1 MSSYKENGCRLC
13 PRQCGADRAGGK
25 RGVCGCTDEIRVAR
39 AALHM
44 WEEPCIS
51 GEAGSGAVFFS
62 GCPLHCIFCQN
73 RAISGGNAGKAVS
86 IARLTEIFL
95 ELQDKGAANVN
106 LVTAGHYA
114 LSVAEAVREAKRQ
127 GLTVPVVWNSGGYER
142 VETLSE
148 IADVIDIWLPDL
160 KYLRTET
167 AEAFSHAS
175 DYPEV
180 AKRAIDFMVK
190 TAGNPVFVGTESEN
204 AIVDGA
210 ESGRPVSDGAGYMK
224 RGVIVR
230 HLVLPGHSEESKE
243 IVSYLHGTYGNRIW
257 LSLLNQYTPPAK
269 KLPYPELNRRLT
281 TYEYDKVVDFA
292 LSLGVEN
299 AYIQERSAA
308 GERYIPVFDGEG
320 V

>member
-1 MSSYKENGCRLC
+1 MSFDKENGCRLC
-13 PRQCGADRAGGK
+13 PRKCGADRAGGN
-25 RGVCGCTDEIRVAR
+25 RGVCGCTDETRVAR

-51 GEAGSGAVFFS
+51 GEAGSGAVFFA
-62 GCPLHCIFCQN
+62 GCALHCIFCQN
-73 RAISGGNAGKAVS
+73 RAISGGDAGRA
-86 IARLTEIFL
+86 ITIPRLTEIFL
-95 ELQDKGAANVN
+95 ELQRKGAANVN

-114 LSVAEAVREAKRQ
+114 LSVAEAVREAKKQ
-127 GLTVPVVWNSGGYER
+127 GLSIPVVWNSGGYES
-142 VETLSE
+142 VETLSQ
-148 IADVIDIWLPDL
+148 ISDVIDIWLPDL
-160 KYLRTET
+160 KYLSSET
-167 AEAFSHAS
+167 AQAFSHAA

-180 AKRAIDFMVK
+180 AKKAIAFMAEA
-190 TAGNPVFVGTESEN
+190 AGGPFFDDS
-204 AIVDGA
+204 
-210 ESGRPVSDGAGYMK
+210 GYMK

-243 IVSYLHGTYGNRIW
+243 VAEYLYRTYGNRIW
-257 LSLLNQYTPPAK
+257 LSLLNQYTPPEE

-299 AYIQERSAA
+299 AYVQERSAA
-308 GERYIPVFDGEG
+308 GERYIPAFDGEG

>member
-1 MSSYKENGCRLC
+1 
-13 PRQCGADRAGGK
+13 
-25 RGVCGCTDEIRVAR
+25 
-39 AALHM
+39 M

-51 GEAGSGAVFFS
+51 GEAGSGAVFFA

-114 LSVAEAVREAKRQ
+114 LSVAEAVRASKKQ
-127 GLTVPVVWNSGGYER
+127 GLTIPVVWNSGGYER
-142 VETLSE
+142 VETLKE

-160 KYLRTET
+160 KYLRAET
-167 AEAFSHAS
+167 AEAFSHAA

-180 AKRAIDFMVK
+180 AKQAIDFMVK
-190 TAGNPVFVGTESEN
+190 AAGAPVF
-204 AIVDGA
+204 DGA
-210 ESGRPVSDGAGYMK
+210 ESAGAKPDAQKSDGAGYMK

-243 IVSYLHGTYGNRIW
+243 IVSYLHGTYGDRIW
-257 LSLLNQYTPPAK
+257 ISLLNQYTPPK
-269 KLPYPELNRRLT
+269 EKLPYPELNRRLT

-299 AYIQERSAA
+299 AYVQERSAA
-308 GERYIPVFDGEG
+308 GERYIPEFDGEG

>member
-1 MSSYKENGCRLC
+1 MSFDKENGCRLC
-13 PRQCGADRAGGK
+13 PRQCVADRAGGT

-51 GEAGSGAVFFS
+51 GEAGSGAVFFA
-62 GCPLHCIFCQN
+62 GCALHCIFCQN
-73 RAISGGNAGKAVS
+73 RVISGGNAGRAVTIS
-86 IARLTEIFL
+86 RLTEIFL
-95 ELQDKGAANVN
+95 ELQQKGAANVN

-114 LSVAEAVREAKRQ
+114 LSVAEAVREAKKQ
-127 GLTVPVVWNSGGYER
+127 GLSIPVVWNSGGYES
-142 VETLSE
+142 VETLSM
-148 IADVIDIWLPDL
+148 ISDVIDIWLPDL

-167 AEAFSHAS
+167 AQAFSHAA

-180 AKRAIDFMVK
+180 AKKAIAFMAEA
-190 TAGNPVFVGTESEN
+190 AGGSVFDDS
-204 AIVDGA
+204 
-210 ESGRPVSDGAGYMK
+210 GYMK

-243 IVSYLHGTYGNRIW
+243 VAEYLYHTYGNRIW
-257 LSLLNQYTPPAK
+257 LSLLNQYTPPK
-269 KLPYPELNRRLT
+269 EKLPYPELNRRLT

-292 LSLGVEN
+292 LLLGVEN
-299 AYIQERSAA
+299 AYVQERSAA
-308 GERYIPVFDGEG
+308 GERYIPAFDGEG

>member
-1 MSSYKENGCRLC
+1 
-13 PRQCGADRAGGK
+13 
-25 RGVCGCTDEIRVAR
+25 
-39 AALHM
+39 M

-51 GEAGSGAVFFS
+51 GESGSGAVFFA

-73 RAISGGNAGKAVS
+73 RAISGGNAGKPVS

-114 LSVAEAVREAKRQ
+114 LSVAEAVRASKKQ
-127 GLTVPVVWNSGGYER
+127 GLTIPVVWNSGGYER
-142 VETLSE
+142 VETLKE

-160 KYLRTET
+160 KYLRAET
-167 AEAFSHAS
+167 AGAFSHAV

-180 AKRAIDFMVK
+180 AKQAIDFMVK
-190 TAGNPVFVGTESEN
+190 AAGNPVFDGGDTCEPESGGTEPG
-204 AIVDGA
+204 GA
-210 ESGRPVSDGAGYMK
+210 ESDGSGYMK

-230 HLVLPGHSEESKE
+230 HLVLPGHAEESKE
-243 IVSYLHGTYGNRIW
+243 IVAYLHGTYGDRIW
-257 LSLLNQYTPPAK
+257 ISLLNQYTPPK
-269 KLPYPELNRRLT
+269 SKLPYPELNRRLT

-299 AYIQERSAA
+299 AYVQERSAA
-308 GERYIPVFDGEG
+308 GERYIPEFDGEG